1 LCTVD
6 NQEYKTTTL
15 KIEITKRTSIKIIVY
30 LTVGLLFSFQYS
42 KVDSIK
48 NALTQGPADTTSV
61 NALNAMAWEL
71 QVVNLD
77 TAILLSTKALQRAKS
92 IAFGEG
98 EQVGSAKWQKG
109 IGNSHRNLGVFYYRK
124 RNDKLALRHY
134 QRALAIFEKLH
145 DKKGLAVTLFD
156 IGRVYSAKDNYPPAL
171 KYFFQ
176 ALEINRELGHQTDIA
191 RNLGHI
197 GSVYLGGGEY
207 AKALEYYS
215 DALKINKESGNKRGM
230 VAWINNIGLV
240 YADQG
245 DYPRALE
252 YYFRALK
259 INKEIERKE
268 GVAVNLSNIGEIY
281 EYQGNY
287 GAAMKHYFHA
297 LKIDSEIAHKRG
309 IANNLGSIGALYT
322 RIGRFKE
329 AEQYLD
335 SALALSWR
343 IGEMKE
349 YMGFE
354 RSIVKLYDTTARYSL
369 AYEHHKK
376 YTAAKDSLFN
386 EEKSKEIGKLEA
398 KHEFEMAEMKRNQE
412 EAEQARILAAQIHR
426 RNNLQYSAILIGLF
440 LLFGLTFFLGRF
452 TLPNWTVEL
461 ATFIPFLILFET
473 CLVYTDPYVDQWT
486 GGEPAW
492 KLLINAGLAAFIFP
506 LHGFFEAK
514 LKQGVFKTRQRKIEN
529 KHKTVDT

>member
-1 LCTVD
+1 M
-6 NQEYKTTTL
+6 
-15 KIEITKRTSIKIIVY
+15 
-30 LTVGLLFSFQYS
+30 
-42 KVDSIK
+42 
-48 NALTQGPADTTSV
+48 TQDPADTTSV

-92 IAFGEG
+92 IAFSEG
-98 EQVGSAKWQKG
+98 EQVGGAKWQKG

-124 RNDKLALRHY
+124 RNDQLALRHY
-134 QRALAIFEKLH
+134 QRALAIFEKPH
-145 DKKGLAVTLFD
+145 NKKGLAVTLFD
-156 IGRVYSAKDNYPPAL
+156 IGKVYSAKDNYPPAL

-176 ALEINRELGHQTDIA
+176 ALEINRELGQQNDIA

-230 VAWINNIGLV
+230 VVWTNNIGLV

-259 INKEIERKE
+259 INEEIERKE
-268 GVAVNLSNIGEIY
+268 GIAVNLSNIGEIY

-297 LKIDSEIAHKRG
+297 LKLDSEIAHKRG

-329 AEQYLD
+329 AKQYLD

-354 RSIVKLYDTTARYSL
+354 RSIVKLYDTTARYNL

-398 KHEFEMAEMKRNQE
+398 KHEFEMAEMKRKQK
-412 EAEQARILAAQIHR
+412 EAEQARVLAAQIHR
-426 RNNLQYSAILIGLF
+426 RNNLQYSGILIFIVAFSITLLFSGRLNIPVRLAEGGVFFTF
-440 LLFGLTFFLGRF
+440 LLIFEFL
-452 TLPNWTVEL
+452 
-461 ATFIPFLILFET
+461 
-473 CLVYTDPYVDQWT
+473 LVLTDPYIEQWT
-486 GGEPAW
+486 GGEPAY
-492 KLLINAGLAAFIFP
+492 KLIVNAGLAGLIFP
-506 LHGFFEAK
+506 LHSFFETK
-514 LKQGVFKTRQRKIEN
+514 LKKRIMIKQKQKIT
-529 KHKTVDT
+529 KA